1 MMMIAYVLT
10 FVAAVVCLSLA
21 LRRDLVRAAAPPP
34 PPQPTRPLRVV
45 HEPTREARA
54 QTPPAKGRFR
64 HVVALL
70 WPYVR
75 SEWRLVALAMGS
87 VLAAS
92 AVALARP
99 WPLKVLVD
107 DVLQVGNGEV
117 STSSTTVNLILLVVG
132 AVLVIALLQGLFG
145 FLETLCLTAAGQ
157 RISTRIR
164 SAVFAHLHR
173 LPMTFHDR
181 QRTGDLVTRVTSDV
195 SRVQENVLDDLLV
208 IAIARVV
215 QIGGILTVMMFIDW
229 RVGLVACATVPIT
242 SLTSLWF
249 RHRIRARE
257 SRVRRHEGDI
267 ASMAQETISGMRTVK
282 ALGRHDVET
291 RRFDDASEDMM
302 SASISAARL
311 EAAFGWALTLGAAV
325 SVAAVIGF
333 GSRQVLTG
341 ALSAGTLIVFVQYM
355 RDLQSPV
362 LGLSKLQ
369 AKLAKASVRL
379 ERILEVLDEPLGAT
393 HNPAAQPVPGRLT
406 GHVQFENIGFGYN
419 HDRPVLTDV
428 NLELKPGEVVAIVGP
443 SGSGKTTLASL
454 LLRLYTPT
462 HGRVLVDGIDLD
474 HYTVD
479 SYISQTAVVLQET
492 LLFRATIEEN
502 IAYGRLGATHHEIRA
517 AAKLAD
523 ADDFIRALPDGYNTI
538 VGERGATL
546 SGGQRQRIAI
556 ARALVRDAPI
566 LVLDEPTTGLDHHA
580 EQAVLDALETLMR
593 GRTTLLATHRESTI
607 RRADRVITIRD
618 GHLVEQSALTLE
630 RVNP

>member
-1 MMMIAYVLT
+1 MIIVYA
-10 FVAAVVCLSLA
+10 LA
-21 LRRDLVRAAAPPP
+21 LVATVVPATWWLHRDLTRAVQHRRPETHMHRRQVERTDAPRS
-34 PPQPTRPLRVV
+34 T
-45 HEPTREARA
+45 
-54 QTPPAKGRFR
+54 GRFR
-64 HVVALL
+64 HLAVLL

-75 SEWRLVALAMGS
+75 SEWRLVALALGS

-99 WPLKVLVD
+99 WPIKILVD
-107 DVLQVGNGEV
+107 DVLQVGHGAL
-117 STSSTTVNLILLVVG
+117 STSSTTVDLITLVVG

-173 LPMTFHDR
+173 LPMAFHDR

-208 IAIARVV
+208 IALARVIQV
-215 QIGGILTVMMFIDW
+215 GGILTVMLFIDW
-229 RVGLVACATVPIT
+229 RVGLVACATVPMT

-249 RHRIRARE
+249 RRRIRARE
-257 SRVRRHEGDI
+257 SRVRSHEGDM
-267 ASMAQETISGMRTVK
+267 ASMAQETISAMRTVK

-302 SASISAARL
+302 SASIHAARL
-311 EAAFGWALTLGAAV
+311 EAAFGWALTLVAAV

-355 RDLQSPV
+355 RDLQGPL
-362 LGLSKLQ
+362 LGLSRLQ

-379 ERILEVLDEPLGAT
+379 ERILEVLEEPLGAVQ
-393 HNPAAQPVPGRLT
+393 NPSARPVPGRLA
-406 GHVQFENIGFGYN
+406 GHVQFEGIGFGYN
-419 HDRPVLTDV
+419 DARPVLSDV
-428 NLELKPGEVVAIVGP
+428 DLVLQPGEVVAVVGP

-462 HGRVLVDGIDLD
+462 AGRVLVDGVDLGE
-474 HYTVD
+474 YTVD
-479 SYISQTAVVLQET
+479 SYTSQTAVVLQET
-492 LLFRATIEEN
+492 LLFRATVEEN
-502 IAYGRLGATHHEIRA
+502 IAYGRPGATHEEIRA
-517 AAKLAD
+517 AAELAA
-523 ADDFIRALPDGYNTI
+523 ADDFIRALPEGYSTI

-566 LVLDEPTTGLDHHA
+566 LVLDEPTTGLDPDA
-580 EQAVLDALETLMR
+580 EEAVLSALETLMR
-593 GRTTLLATHRESTI
+593 GRTTLLVTHRQSTI
-607 RRADRVITIRD
+607 CRADRVVTIQD
-618 GHLVEQSALTLE
+618 GCLVEPDTVAVSPIAM
-630 RVNP
+630 

>member
-1 MMMIAYVLT
+1 MTMPYVLA
-10 FVAAVVCLSLA
+10 FVAAVVSFTWWM
-21 LRRDLVRAAAPPP
+21 RRDLRRAVESQRTSVPSPGREVHLRARPVAGNEPPGH
-34 PPQPTRPLRVV
+34 T
-45 HEPTREARA
+45 
-54 QTPPAKGRFR
+54 GRFR
-64 HVVALL
+64 HVAVLL

-75 SEWRLVALAMGS
+75 SEWRLVALALGS

-107 DVLQVGNGEV
+107 DVLRVGDGAI
-117 STSSTTVNLILLVVG
+117 STSSTTVDLIVLVVVS
-132 AVLVIALLQGLFG
+132 VLVIALLQGLFG
-145 FLETLCLTAAGQ
+145 FLETLCLSAAGQ
-157 RISTRIR
+157 RISTRVR

-195 SRVQENVLDDLLV
+195 SRVQENILDDLLV
-208 IAIARVV
+208 IALARMLQV
-215 QIGGILTVMMFIDW
+215 GGILTVMLFIDW
-229 RVGLVACATVPIT
+229 RVGLVACATVP
-242 SLTSLWF
+242 LTNLSSMWF
-249 RHRIRARE
+249 RRRIRARE
-257 SRVRRHEGDI
+257 SRVRSHEGDM
-267 ASMAQETISGMRTVK
+267 AAMAQETISAMRTVK

-311 EAAFGWALTLGAAV
+311 EAAFGWALTLVAAV

-355 RDLQSPV
+355 RDLQGPL
-362 LGLSKLQ
+362 LGLSRLQ

-379 ERILEVLDEPLGAT
+379 ERILEVLEEPIG
-393 HNPAAQPVPGRLT
+393 AAQSHDARPVPGRLA
-406 GHVQFENIGFGYN
+406 GRVQFEGIGFGY
-419 HDRPVLTDV
+419 DDSRPVLADV
-428 NLELKPGEVVAIVGP
+428 DLVLEPGEVVAVVGP

-462 HGRVLVDGIDLD
+462 RGRVLVDGVDLNE
-474 HYTVD
+474 YTVD
-479 SYISQTAVVLQET
+479 SYTAQTAVVLQET

-502 IAYGRLGATHHEIRA
+502 IAYGRPGATHEEIRA

-523 ADDFIRALPDGYNTI
+523 ADDFICALPDGYRTV

-566 LVLDEPTTGLDHHA
+566 LVLDEPTTGLDVDA
-580 EQAVLDALETLMR
+580 EQAVLDALQTLMR
-593 GRTTLLATHRESTI
+593 GRTTLLVTHRPSTI
-607 RRADRVITIRD
+607 RRADRVVTIKEGR
-618 GHLVEQSALTLE
+618 LVERDVVA
-630 RVNP
+630 VAM

>member
-1 MMMIAYVLT
+1 
-10 FVAAVVCLSLA
+10 VV
-21 LRRDLVRAAAPPP
+21 
-34 PPQPTRPLRVV
+34 
-45 HEPTREARA
+45 
-54 QTPPAKGRFR
+54 
-64 HVVALL
+64 
-70 WPYVR
+70 
-75 SEWRLVALAMGS
+75 
-87 VLAAS
+87 
-92 AVALARP
+92 
-99 WPLKVLVD
+99 
-107 DVLQVGNGEV
+107 
-117 STSSTTVNLILLVVG
+117 
-132 AVLVIALLQGLFG
+132 AVLVIALLQGMFG

-208 IAIARVV
+208 IALARMIQV
-215 QIGGILTVMMFIDW
+215 GGILTVMLFIDW
-229 RVGLVACATVPIT
+229 RVGLVACATVPLT

-249 RHRIRARE
+249 RRRLRARE
-257 SRVRRHEGDI
+257 RRVRSHEGDM
-267 ASMAQETISGMRTVK
+267 ASMAQETISAMRTVK

-291 RRFDDASEDMM
+291 RRFDGASEGMM

-311 EAAFGWALTLGAAV
+311 EAAFGWALTLVAAV

-355 RDLQSPV
+355 RDLQGPL
-362 LGLSKLQ
+362 LGLSRLQ

-379 ERILEVLDEPLGAT
+379 ERILEVLEEPLGAAE
-393 HNPAAQPVPGRLT
+393 NPAARPVHGRLA
-406 GHVQFENIGFGYN
+406 GRVRFEGVGFGY
-419 HDRPVLTDV
+419 DEGRPVLSDV
-428 NLELKPGEVVAIVGP
+428 DLELEPGEVVAVVGP

-454 LLRLYTPT
+454 LLRLYTT
-462 HGRVLVDGIDLD
+462 SQGRVLVDGVDIDQ
-474 HYTVD
+474 YTVD
-479 SYISQTAVVLQET
+479 SYTSQTAVVLQET
-492 LLFRATIEEN
+492 LLFRATVEEN
-502 IAYGRLGATHHEIRA
+502 IAYGRPGATHEEIRA

-523 ADDFIRALPDGYNTI
+523 ADDFIRALPDGYSTV

-566 LVLDEPTTGLDHHA
+566 LVLDEPTTGLDQDA

-593 GRTTLLATHRESTI
+593 GRTTLLVTHRPSTI
-607 RRADRVITIRD
+607 RRADRVVTIRD
-618 GHLVEQSALTLE
+618 GRLVERDEMNIGTVA
-630 RVNP
+630 

>member
-1 MMMIAYVLT
+1 MIIVYA
-10 FVAAVVCLSLA
+10 LA
-21 LRRDLVRAAAPPP
+21 LVATVVPATWWLHRDLTRAVQHRRPETHMHRRQVERTDAPRS
-34 PPQPTRPLRVV
+34 T
-45 HEPTREARA
+45 
-54 QTPPAKGRFR
+54 GRFR
-64 HVVALL
+64 HLAVLL

-75 SEWRLVALAMGS
+75 SEWRLVALALGS

-99 WPLKVLVD
+99 WPIKILVD
-107 DVLQVGNGEV
+107 DVLQVGHGAL
-117 STSSTTVNLILLVVG
+117 STSSTTVDLITLVVG

-173 LPMTFHDR
+173 LPMAFHDR

-208 IAIARVV
+208 IALARVIQV
-215 QIGGILTVMMFIDW
+215 GGILTVMLFIDW
-229 RVGLVACATVPIT
+229 RVGLVACATVPMT

-249 RHRIRARE
+249 RRRIRARE
-257 SRVRRHEGDI
+257 SRVRSHEGDM
-267 ASMAQETISGMRTVK
+267 ASMAQETISAMRTVK

-302 SASISAARL
+302 SASIHAARL
-311 EAAFGWALTLGAAV
+311 EAAFGWALTLVAAV

-355 RDLQSPV
+355 RDLQGPL
-362 LGLSKLQ
+362 LGLSRLQ

-379 ERILEVLDEPLGAT
+379 ERILEVLEEPLGAVQ
-393 HNPAAQPVPGRLT
+393 NPSARPVPGRLA
-406 GHVQFENIGFGYN
+406 GHVQFEGIGFGYN
-419 HDRPVLTDV
+419 DARPVLSDV
-428 NLELKPGEVVAIVGP
+428 DLVLQPGEVVAVVGP

-462 HGRVLVDGIDLD
+462 AGRVLVDGVDLGE
-474 HYTVD
+474 YTVD
-479 SYISQTAVVLQET
+479 SYTSQTAVVLQET
-492 LLFRATIEEN
+492 LLFRATVEEN
-502 IAYGRLGATHHEIRA
+502 IAYGRPGATHEEIRA
-517 AAKLAD
+517 AAELAA
-523 ADDFIRALPDGYNTI
+523 ADDFIRALPEGYSTI

-566 LVLDEPTTGLDHHA
+566 LVLDEPTTGLDPDA
-580 EQAVLDALETLMR
+580 EEAVLSALETLMR
-593 GRTTLLATHRESTI
+593 GRTTLLVTHRQSTI
-607 RRADRVITIRD
+607 CRADRVVTIQD
-618 GHLVEQSALTLE
+618 GCLVEPDTVAISPIAM
-630 RVNP
+630 